1 MNIHSIRPK
10 TPFLSNRG
18 RASLRHQINLKTFVI
33 TLRQVAKYLKISQE
47 RILNWEKWHNVLWVH
62 IKGIGGYFVSY
73 RQLEQWIAACHTL
86 IRGCSSLRALNELW
100 LLILREEQRY
110 TKDAIARL
118 KTLYQQ
124 RYIDLESRI
133 PPKPVW

>member
-1 MNIHSIRPK
+1 MQP
-10 TPFLSNRG
+10 
-18 RASLRHQINLKTFVI
+18 LRHRINLKTFVI
-33 TLRQVAKYLKISQE
+33 TLRQVAKFLNLSQE

-124 RYIDLESRI
+124 RYSDLESRI